1 MSILPGVIRGMPN
14 ADYHGAREWLGS
26 TSIKT
31 LAMRTPAHY
40 QHDMKHPKTSDA
52 FTFGSAV
59 HSLALEGDT
68 SLFEVVDAANWM
80 TKAAK
85 EAKAE
90 ALAAGKYPMLPKEY
104 ADVVACRDSI
114 MAHPLASK
122 ALTGHIAEQSV
133 FHVGDDGVQVK
144 VRPDAYKPGLI
155 VDLKTTVSAD
165 PNEFARTAYNFGYF
179 ISAAMYVDTWKAV
192 TGEDVGFLF
201 LLVEKTAPF
210 LVSVVELDK
219 EALDYGRSMVERG
232 KRIYQE
238 CTASG
243 EWPGYPNATV
253 SLPKYAT
260 YQLEEILENE

>member
-1 MSILPGVIRGMPN
+1 MSIAPGVVQGMSN
-14 ADYHGAREWLGS
+14 AEYHGAKDWLGS

-40 QHDMKHPKTSDA
+40 QYESTHSIHKDA
-52 FTFGSAV
+52 YTFGSAV
-59 HSLALEGDT
+59 HSLALEDDT

-85 EAKAE
+85 EAKAD
-90 ALAAGKYPMLPKEY
+90 ALANGKYPMLPKEY
-104 ADVVACRDSI
+104 AQVIACHDSI
-114 MAHPLASK
+114 MAHPMARK

-133 FHVGDDGVQVK
+133 FHIGDDGVRVK

-155 VDLKTTVSAD
+155 VDLKTTISAD
-165 PNEFARTAYNFGYF
+165 PNEFARTAFNLGYF
-179 ISAAMYVDTWKAV
+179 ISAAMYTDVWKQS

-201 LLVEKTAPF
+201 LLVEKTAPY
-210 LVSVVELDK
+210 LVSVVELDT

-232 KRIYQE
+232 KRIYRD
-238 CTASG
+238 CTESG

-253 SLPKYAT
+253 ALPKYAQ
-260 YQLEEILENE
+260 YQLEETLENE

>member
-1 MSILPGVIRGMPN
+1 MKPGIIQSMPN
-14 ADYHGAREWLGS
+14 ETYHGMKDWLGS

-40 QHDMKHPKTSDA
+40 KHESEHRVYKDA
-52 FTFGSAV
+52 YTFGSAV
-59 HSLALEGDT
+59 HSLALENDT
-68 SLFEVVDAANWM
+68 SQFEIVEAANWM

-85 EAKAE
+85 EAKAT
-90 ALAAGKYPMLPKEY
+90 ALAEGKYPMLPKEY

-114 MAHPLASK
+114 MAHPLAAK

-133 FHVGDDGVQVK
+133 FHVGDDGMQVK
-144 VRPDAYKPGLI
+144 IRPDAYKPGLI

-165 PNEFARTAYNFGYF
+165 PNEFARTAFNLGYF
-179 ISAAMYVDTWKAV
+179 ISAAMYTDVWKAV
-192 TGEDVGFLF
+192 TGEDAGFLF

-210 LVSVVELDK
+210 LVSVVELDA

-238 CTASG
+238 CTTSD
-243 EWPGYPNATV
+243 EWPGYPNATIA
-253 SLPKYAT
+253 LPKYAQ

>member
-1 MSILPGVIRGMPN
+1 MMKPGIVQGLPN
-14 ADYHGAREWLGS
+14 ADYHGASDWLGS

-40 QHDMKHPKTSDA
+40 KWESENRIYKDA
-52 FTFGSAV
+52 YTFGSAV

-68 SLFEVVDAANWM
+68 SLFEIVDAANWM

-133 FHVGDDGVQVK
+133 FHIGDDGVQVK

-165 PNEFARTAYNFGYF
+165 PNEFARTAYSLGYF

-232 KRIYQE
+232 KRIWQE
-238 CTASG
+238 CQASG
-243 EWPGYPNATV
+243 EWPGYPNATIA
-253 SLPKYAT
+253 LPKYAQ
-260 YQLEEILENE
+260 YQLEEILEND